1 MTKNLLNDFRKI
13 DQTKPKAWTWGEYLF
28 VNHGLTGIRGEAK
41 RGYPCVFD
49 RGLPYYQAYQ
59 GSQQDKM
66 IDTLLFLSME
76 VEDTN
81 LIIRSNNRHV
91 FEEYQL
97 LIRPYFELGG
107 VKTIQGKKYLDY
119 LNQQFKK
126 KNWSIGGSADLL
138 ILTIFLDEIMDK
150 GWLC

>member
-1 MTKNLLNDFRKI
+1 
-13 DQTKPKAWTWGEYLF
+13 
-28 VNHGLTGIRGEAK
+28 
-41 RGYPCVFD
+41 
-49 RGLPYYQAYQ
+49 
-59 GSQQDKM
+59 M
-66 IDTLLFLSME
+66 IDTLLFLSTE

-81 LIIRSNNRHV
+81 LIKRSNNRHI

-97 LIRPYFELGG
+97 LIHPYFELGG
-107 VKTIQGKKYLDY
+107 AKTAQGKEYLNY

-138 ILTIFLDEIMDK
+138 ILTIFLDRLMGK

>member
-1 MTKNLLNDFRKI
+1 
-13 DQTKPKAWTWGEYLF
+13 
-28 VNHGLTGIRGEAK
+28 
-41 RGYPCVFD
+41 
-49 RGLPYYQAYQ
+49 
-59 GSQQDKM
+59 M

-81 LIIRSNNRHV
+81 LIKRSNNRHV

-138 ILTIFLDEIMDK
+138 ILTIFLDKIMDK
-150 GWLC
+150 EWLC